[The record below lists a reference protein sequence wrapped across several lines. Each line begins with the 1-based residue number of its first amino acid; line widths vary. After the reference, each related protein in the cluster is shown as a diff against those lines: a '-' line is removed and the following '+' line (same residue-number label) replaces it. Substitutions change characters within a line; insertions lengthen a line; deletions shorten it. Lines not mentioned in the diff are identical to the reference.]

1 MDGREPS
8 GLLLDRWS
16 LDVPSGDRLCQG
28 QMAAGLQKKGY
39 LRDQRDPGLRSL
51 LNPMADRDSEEKKD
65 GPVWFSVVWAD
76 VTQQSCLFRVSDP
89 GRDAKHLS
97 PSP

>member
-1 MDGREPS
+1 MVSGCPIRRQTLPGADGSWASE
-8 GLLLDRWS
+8 
-16 LDVPSGDRLCQG
+16 
-28 QMAAGLQKKGY
+28 KGY

-76 VTQQSCLFRVSDP
+76 VTQQSCLYRVSDP